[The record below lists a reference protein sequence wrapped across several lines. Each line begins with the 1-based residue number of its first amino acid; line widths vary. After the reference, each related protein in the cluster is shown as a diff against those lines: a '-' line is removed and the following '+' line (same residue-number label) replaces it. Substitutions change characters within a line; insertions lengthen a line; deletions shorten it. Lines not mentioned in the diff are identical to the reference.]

1 MNSKIKRSY
10 TELENEN
17 KQMSEQIK
25 ELKDII
31 AQFKS
36 QNPEFIQGNYNF
48 LSKED
53 FSMRKTIIINK
64 ENEGDKIEE
73 KIKLLKLLFEQTKKN
88 WKKILSDLNDLKTE
102 MEAIKI
108 QMKNDFENFKKEYQ
122 KELKDT
128 LENKYD
134 SKMKL
139 ELKKI
144 NDCFDIKLEEKI
156 RKMVERSQKQFE
168 KLNCINKINEI
179 EQKEKYSYKC
189 LNSGELKVII
199 NEGDDEAKLK
209 ITLIN
214 NGSVTWTEEKTVLG
228 FDRKSK
234 RTGEEIKLDP
244 QKPGEKKSYDI
255 FFKSLKSAKPG
266 EYPFILKVFNGKEP
280 FGGQLNG
287 KLIIKKKEN

>member
-10 TELENEN
+10 TELEKEN

-31 AQFKS
+31 AQFKN
-36 QNPEFIQGNYNF
+36 QNPNFIQG
-48 LSKED
+48 SKEE

-73 KIKLLKLLFEQTKKN
+73 KIKLLKLLFEQTKEN
-88 WKKILSDLNDLKTE
+88 WKKILSDLNDLKKE
-102 MEAIKI
+102 MEVIKN
-108 QMKNDFENFKKEYQ
+108 QMKNDFENIKKEYQ

-128 LENKYD
+128 LGKQYD
-134 SKMKL
+134 YKMKL

-144 NDCFDIKLEEKI
+144 NDCFDIKLEEKF
-156 RKMVERSQKQFE
+156 RKMMERSQKQFE
-168 KLNCINKINEI
+168 KLSCNNKINEI

-214 NGSVTWTEEKTVLG
+214 NGSVTWTEKKTVLV
-228 FDRKSK
+228 FDRKSM
-234 RTGEEIKLDP
+234 RSGEEINLDP

-255 FFKSLKSAKPG
+255 FFKSLKSERPG
-266 EYPFILKVFNGKEP
+266 EYPFILKVFNENEP
-280 FGGQLNG
+280 FGGKLNG

>member
-31 AQFKS
+31 AKFKS

-53 FSMRKTIIINK
+53 FSMRKPIIINK

-189 LNSGELKVII
+189 LNSGEL
-199 NEGDDEAKLK
+199 
-209 ITLIN
+209 
-214 NGSVTWTEEKTVLG
+214 
-228 FDRKSK
+228 
-234 RTGEEIKLDP
+234 
-244 QKPGEKKSYDI
+244 
-255 FFKSLKSAKPG
+255 
-266 EYPFILKVFNGKEP
+266 
-280 FGGQLNG
+280 G
-287 KLIIKKKEN
+287 KLFSKTLFP

>member
-10 TELENEN
+10 TELEKEN

-31 AQFKS
+31 AQFKN
-36 QNPEFIQGNYNF
+36 QNPNFIQG
-48 LSKED
+48 SKEE

-73 KIKLLKLLFEQTKKN
+73 KIKLLKLLFEQTKEN
-88 WKKILSDLNDLKTE
+88 WKKILSDLNDLKKE
-102 MEAIKI
+102 MEVIKN
-108 QMKNDFENFKKEYQ
+108 QMKNDFENIKKEYQ

-128 LENKYD
+128 LGKQYD
-134 SKMKL
+134 YKMKL

-144 NDCFDIKLEEKI
+144 NDCFDIKLEEKF
-156 RKMVERSQKQFE
+156 RKMMERSQKQFE
-168 KLNCINKINEI
+168 KLSCNNKINEI

-214 NGSVTWTEEKTVLG
+214 NGSVTWTEKKTVLV

-234 RTGEEIKLDP
+234 RCGEEINLDP

-255 FFKSLKSAKPG
+255 FFKSLKSERPG
-266 EYPFILKVFNGKEP
+266 EYPFILKVFNENEP
-280 FGGQLNG
+280 FGGKLNG

>member
-31 AQFKS
+31 AQFKN
-36 QNPEFIQGNYNF
+36 QNPDFIQGNYNF

-102 MEAIKI
+102 MEVIKI

-139 ELKKI
+139 ELKK
-144 NDCFDIKLEEKI
+144 
-156 RKMVERSQKQFE
+156 
-168 KLNCINKINEI
+168 NK
-179 EQKEKYSYKC
+179 
-189 LNSGELKVII
+189 
-199 NEGDDEAKLK
+199 
-209 ITLIN
+209 
-214 NGSVTWTEEKTVLG
+214 
-228 FDRKSK
+228 
-234 RTGEEIKLDP
+234 
-244 QKPGEKKSYDI
+244 
-255 FFKSLKSAKPG
+255 
-266 EYPFILKVFNGKEP
+266 
-280 FGGQLNG
+280 
-287 KLIIKKKEN
+287 